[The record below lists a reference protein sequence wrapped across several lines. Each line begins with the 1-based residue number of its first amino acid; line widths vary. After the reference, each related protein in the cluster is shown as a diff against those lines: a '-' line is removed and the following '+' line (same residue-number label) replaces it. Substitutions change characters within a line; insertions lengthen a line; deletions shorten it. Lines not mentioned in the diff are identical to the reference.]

1 MRLIHSLGLSS
12 TDIDLTTWTTMRG
25 LDNCLK
31 IISDSNLKKLFP
43 SLILGMRENH
53 ETFGISLNII
63 QLVNGN
69 YPT

>member
-12 TDIDLTTWTTMRG
+12 TDIDITTWTSMRG

-43 SLILGMRENH
+43 SLILGMRENQ